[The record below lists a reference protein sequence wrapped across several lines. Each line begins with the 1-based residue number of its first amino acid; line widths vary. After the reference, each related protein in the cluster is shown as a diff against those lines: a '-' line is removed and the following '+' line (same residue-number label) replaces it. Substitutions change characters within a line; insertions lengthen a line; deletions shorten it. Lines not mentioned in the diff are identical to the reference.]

1 MTNISAQEG
10 LAFELLPNE
19 AMTKIDQIL
28 SKI

>member
-1 MTNISAQEG
+1 MTTVSAQGG
-10 LAFELLPNE
+10 LSFELLPNQ